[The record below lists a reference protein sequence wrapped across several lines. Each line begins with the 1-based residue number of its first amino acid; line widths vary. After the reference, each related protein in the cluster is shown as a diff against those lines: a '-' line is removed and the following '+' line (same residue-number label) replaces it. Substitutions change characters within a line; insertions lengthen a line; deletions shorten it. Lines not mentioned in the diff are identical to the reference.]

1 MKLATSFLMIQEDK
15 EKIKEINEYTDY
27 MHYDI
32 MDGIFTENKT
42 IAYDKLLENTKT
54 INKPKDVHLMVSDI
68 KKYVD
73 LYSQINPLYLTF
85 HIEATDNVLETINYI
100 KSKNIKVG
108 LAINP
113 KTALNDLINYLDKID
128 LVLVMSV
135 KAGAGGQK
143 FIDISVKLSFL
154 TTYRKENNLDYMIE
168 VDGGINPS
176 VIDKV
181 KNADI
186 IVVGSYITNGDI
198 KEQITKIRR
207 CL

>member
-143 FIDISVKLSFL
+143 FIDISDKLSFL

-168 VDGGINPS
+168 VDGGINPL

>member
-143 FIDISVKLSFL
+143 FIDISDKLSFL

>member
-54 INKPKDVHLMVSDI
+54 INKPKDIHLMVSDI

-143 FIDISVKLSFL
+143 FIDISDKLSFL

>member
-85 HIEATDNVLETINYI
+85 HIEATDNVLETINYV

-143 FIDISVKLSFL
+143 FIDISDKLSFL